1 MTLVAPDD
9 DPESWD
15 TVTVGGR
22 RWPGQARVSDCKRSW
37 DWEKKKGK
45 GSDGA
50 TTSLQGGDL
59 AEPKITFKLWKGWD
73 GLTRCDYFAAW
84 DQYKGVFE
92 TTVADKNQVALTV
105 LHPQFVHNKIR
116 GVVMKEMGD
125 IVVASDG
132 SATVTVALIEFRK
145 PTPRSG
151 SPKSAGTGPGGG
163 HFFGTPIP
171 GGYPWDQI
179 RALRIENEALF
190 RENAYGPGG
199 PQYFLKKK

>member
-1 MTLVAPDD
+1 MTLIAPDD

-22 RWPGQARVSDCKRSW
+22 RWPGQARVSDCERAW

-73 GLTRCDYFAAW
+73 GLTRCDYFAEW
-84 DQYKGVFE
+84 DNYKGVFE
-92 TTVADKNQVALTV
+92 STVADKTQTAVIV
-105 LHPQFVHNKIR
+105 DHPQFVHNKIR
-116 GVVMKEMGD
+116 GVVMKKMGD
-125 IVVASDG
+125 IVFASDG
-132 SATVTVALIEFRK
+132 SATVTVALLEYRK
-145 PTPRSG
+145 PKPSSG
-151 SPKSAGTGPGGG
+151 SPKAAGRPAGPSKPGGLPELTGPP
-163 HFFGTPIP
+163 FDAI
-171 GGYPWDQI
+171 D
-179 RALRIENEALF
+179 ALEKENEALF

-199 PQYFLKKK
+199 PQYFFKK